1 MSAILAV
8 LLIATAPEEFG
19 ILECTTTIE
28 AAGLDGPHRWGIILP
43 NSSRVSL
50 LTYKAIV
57 AVRYPELVLHDQDP
71 IQIGHFVPHDYT
83 VGQGGFRTVLWEVPR
98 YSRDLLAAIEDIVVF
113 LNYLQKC
120 YRDLNQG
127 ATAQLLV
134 MCNRTAVHTQL
145 LQHGFQAA
153 WFGGLRIATTSS
165 AAGATARIAEWYR
178 QDVVFS
184 VEDGEGQRQ
193 KTKRI
198 ALDEPQLRSL
208 EPSSIRTLSPPLIW
222 LG

>member
-1 MSAILAV
+1 MVHIDGASYCP
-8 LLIATAPEEFG
+8 TAPE
-19 ILECTTTIE
+19 C
-28 AAGLDGPHRWGIILP
+28 PY
-43 NSSRVSL
+43 

-83 VGQGGFRTVLWEVPR
+83 VGQEGFRTVLWEVPK

-145 LQHGFQAA
+145 LQHGSPIGMA
-153 WFGGLRIATTSS
+153 GLIGMAQTLAVYHYGYYTLKDRTVQFHEPKHVPSDAEAVLEWDLDTPFSSQDKPPLAIAIVVTVN
-165 AAGATARIAEWYR
+165 GA
-178 QDVVFS
+178 
-184 VEDGEGQRQ
+184 
-193 KTKRI
+193 
-198 ALDEPQLRSL
+198 RSL
-208 EPSSIRTLSPPLIW
+208 KSFHWSLHRNQSCGSHRKSLQR
-222 LG
+222 

>member
-1 MSAILAV
+1 MSTHTFFSLCVPSPVATV
-8 LLIATAPEEFG
+8 LL
-19 ILECTTTIE
+19 
-28 AAGLDGPHRWGIILP
+28 

-50 LTYKAIV
+50 LTYTAIV
-57 AVRYPELVLHDQDP
+57 AVRYPGLVLHDQDP

-83 VGQGGFRTVLWEVPR
+83 VGQEGFHTVLWEVPR

-127 ATAQLLV
+127 AAQLLV

-165 AAGATARIAEWYR
+165 AAGATARTAE
-178 QDVVFS
+178 VVQTGCGFLS
-184 VEDGEGQRQ
+184 GSRRGTTVEDKEDCFGRA
-193 KTKRI
+193 TV
-198 ALDEPQLRSL
+198 ALTRAIQHTY
-208 EPSSIRTLSPPLIW
+208 IVSPH
-222 LG
+222 

>member
-1 MSAILAV
+1 M
-8 LLIATAPEEFG
+8 
-19 ILECTTTIE
+19 
-28 AAGLDGPHRWGIILP
+28 GIILP

-83 VGQGGFRTVLWEVPR
+83 VGQGGFRTVLWEVPK

-153 WFGGLRIATTSS
+153 WFGGLRIATNLISSRSHGTNSSSSPDRMWVPQWGPARCNDRRQRGLLWTSHCR
-165 AAGATARIAEWYR
+165 AHQGHPAY
-178 QDVVFS
+178 VHC
-184 VEDGEGQRQ
+184 
-193 KTKRI
+193 
-198 ALDEPQLRSL
+198 LPH
-208 EPSSIRTLSPPLIW
+208 
-222 LG
+222 